1 MGLWDAIAN
10 RFGYVKRDIDPYALI
25 PRTVKTATIN
35 DAPAWLQ
42 ADGNEEGY
50 NIPDRM
56 LPQAQLEL
64 YQRLSWLQIA
74 VSHVATTAAG
84 TGFNVMQ
91 ADGEQ
96 LTSIPNHPFEA
107 LLRHPNPLVSRAEFL
122 AATFSQYDLTGNAYW
137 WMNKANESAPPDELW
152 NMPPHK
158 MKPVPDGRMFLRGYL
173 YESSEGVKIPLEPWE
188 VVHFRRWHPLN
199 AYVGLSPVEAL
210 ATIAA
215 GDMAMQKWNTNYFGK
230 DNAKLPGALAF
241 ADPVDNDTWE
251 AMKKE
256 VRKEYGGT
264 ERRLMMLRNVGKGG
278 VEWIQMSMSQA
289 DMQFLEGR
297 TANREEIFAMVAPG
311 LASMLDVN
319 ATEANA
325 KAGERTFMD
334 KAIWPLQVFV
344 AEKITNDVLPAYG
357 PNLVGQFD
365 DVRITDKQME
375 LAEIQSYAQTHTVDE
390 VRAKWYQSAPIGDER
405 GEMLPAQAAGYVPAP
420 TSGEA
425 SQGEPAQ
432 QQTQILGYHIETGT
446 VTRNEARAPLGLPPV
461 DESQDRLLRD
471 LNAKLDVIAKA
482 NNTGIPAL
490 TMEVAKLVGFVVE
503 PPAPQQL
510 PPPDAPNYQPM
521 GEMPDGADMEDSQ
534 DENADQPASDQEM
547 QAERQRQQEVKALKR
562 WLRNRPHAD
571 PLKFKRVHLSESDVL
586 EVASQDEHEHVYVP
600 SEAVMK
606 AAIAAQDFFAADDVL
621 TRDNWLAAKA
631 MVLQTLPGDDDA
643 EEAMRVALET
653 RSQDAIL
660 KALREQWRNLL
671 PENAESMELNELM
684 AYIDAHLL
692 PQTTR
697 DALTRTVIDGTDLG
711 VNIAMDNLAHIG
723 AGFDYTLVNTRA
735 RDWAQQYSANLIR
748 GIEDATRESVRQS
761 VARWYE
767 NGEPISALRKEL
779 EPTFGAKRAEVIAQT
794 ETTRAAAEGVRQ
806 GFKESGVVTGLKWR
820 TASDEKICS
829 VCGELDGKIVDLDG
843 RFWDELPDTMKKRYK
858 RTFEVP
864 PAHPR
869 CRCRLVATLVEA

>member
-1 MGLWDAIAN
+1 MGLLDAIAN
-10 RFGYVKRDIDPYALI
+10 RLGYSRRDTDPYALI
-25 PRTVKTATIN
+25 PRQTKTATMAN
-35 DAPAWLQ
+35 PPAWLQ
-42 ADGNEEGY
+42 AEGSDERY
-50 NIPDRM
+50 SIPGRE
-56 LPQAQLEL
+56 LPEAQLEL

-74 VSHVATTAAG
+74 VNHVATTAAG

-96 LTSIPNHPFEA
+96 LTGIPNHPFEI
-107 LLRHPNPLVSRAEFL
+107 LLRRPNPLASRAEFL
-122 AATFSQYDLTGNAYW
+122 TATFSQYDLTGNAYW
-137 WMNKANESAPPDELW
+137 WLNKASESAPPDELW

-158 MKPVPDGRMFLRGYL
+158 MQPVPDGRMFLRGYL
-173 YESSEGVKIPLEPWE
+173 YESAEGVAIPLEPWE

-241 ADPVDNDTWE
+241 ADPIDDDTWK
-251 AMKKE
+251 AMKGE

-334 KAIWPLQVFV
+334 KAVWPIQVFI

-390 VRAKWYQSAPIGDER
+390 VRAKWYRSDPIGDVR
-405 GEMLPAQAAGYVPAP
+405 GSLLPSQAASYTPPA
-420 TSGEA
+420 
-425 SQGEPAQ
+425 EPAQ
-432 QQTQILGYHIETGT
+432 DNAPATAQPDRQILGYHIETGT

-461 DESQDRLLRD
+461 DDTQDKLLRD

-490 TMEVAKLVGFVVE
+490 PLVVAKLMGFDVE
-503 PPAPQQL
+503 PQEPPTPPQL
-510 PPPDAPNYQPM
+510 PPPADTPM
-521 GEMPDGADMEDSQ
+521 MEDNSGDMPPSDMEDIP
-534 DENADQPASDQEM
+534 DGEM
-547 QAERQRQQEVKALKR
+547 QAQGQRQQEVKAFKR
-562 WLRNRPHAD
+562 WMRKRPTAD
-571 PLKFKRVHLSESDVL
+571 PLSFKRVHLSEDDVL
-586 EVASQDEHEHVYVP
+586 ELAGYDHDHEYVP
-600 SEAVMK
+600 AEPIVK
-606 AAIAAQDFFAADDVL
+606 AAIKALDVWVMDLTL
-621 TRDNWLAAKA
+621 TRDVWLAAKA

-653 RSQDAIL
+653 RSKEAIL
-660 KALREQWRNLL
+660 KAFREQWRNLL
-671 PENAESMELNELM
+671 PENAESMDLNELM
-684 AYIDAHLL
+684 AYINARLL
-692 PQTTR
+692 PPTMR
-697 DALTRTVIDGTDLG
+697 DAVTRTVIDGVDMG
-711 VNIAMDNLAHIG
+711 INIAMDNLERIG
-723 AGFDYTLVNTRA
+723 AGFDYTLANTRA
-735 RDWAQQYSANLIR
+735 RDWAQTYSADLIR
-748 GIEDATRESVRQS
+748 GIEDTTKESVRQS

-779 EPTFGAKRAEVIAQT
+779 EPTFGEKRAEVIAQT
-794 ETTRAAAEGVRQ
+794 ETTRAAAYGSRT
-806 GFKESGVVTGLKWR
+806 GFADSGVVTGMKWK
-820 TASDEKICS
+820 TVNDERQCHI
-829 VCGELDGKIVDLDG
+829 CGELDGTVISLDG
-843 RFWDELPDTMKKRYK
+843 RFWDALSEDMRKRYK
-858 RTFEVP
+858 RSFELP

-869 CRCRLVATLVEA
+869 CRCRITAQLLGN